1 MKKGLFTLTLLCSII
16 VALSAQKTVTGA
28 VLDEKGEPLPF
39 TAITIKGAKMGALT
53 DFDGL
58 FSLRAK
64 ETDTLVF
71 TFLGYKSQ
79 EQVVDKFEKINVNLV
94 VEETMIQCVE
104 VVGYGV
110 ISCCRCCGG
119 SQEKSELSINECYFQ
134 CGMRSLC
141 IVNDDNLNQK
151 IEKQLKVSPISK
163 GATKLNYSIENSWFG
178 STNRN
183 ISAFKNK
190 YIKYQISK
198 STDDVNYKI
207 IGTSQSDTTLYVEE
221 KTGKT
226 LVAWGGS
233 QFLDK
238 ERNKAEL
245 TYYLVEGYLE
255 DFVEK
260 EDEKDENTEGVE
272 PKERILVYSKK
283 ISVEG
288 SDYLNINTL
297 FNESNQIALNI
308 SSPLN
313 EVANF
318 RIVDMAGRVLTSHQQ
333 SLLKENNTL
342 TLAHNDLPA
351 GMYIL
356 HVQQGEQTDSRKF
369 TITK

>member
-16 VALSAQKTVTGA
+16 VALSAQKTITGT

-39 TAITIKGAKMGALT
+39 AAITIKGAKMGALT

-94 VEETMIQCVE
+94 IEETMIQCIE
-104 VVGYGV
+104 VVGYNV

-119 SQEKSELSINECYFQ
+119 SQEKSELRINECYLQ
-134 CGMRSLC
+134 CGIRC
-141 IVNDDNLNQK
+141 ICLIDVDILNQK
-151 IEKQLKVSPISK
+151 TENQLKVSSISN
-163 GATKLNYSIENSWFG
+163 GATKLNYSNENTWFG
-178 STNRN
+178 YANRN
-183 ISAFKNK
+183 ISSFKNK
-190 YIKYQISK
+190 YVKYQISK

-245 TYYLVEGYLE
+245 TYYLVEGFLE
-255 DFVEK
+255 DFVDK

-272 PKERILVYSKK
+272 PKERTLVYSKK
-283 ISVEG
+283 ISIEG
-288 SDYLNINTL
+288 SDYLKINSQ
-297 FNESNQIALNI
+297 FNESNQIELSI

-313 EVANF
+313 DVANF
-318 RIVDMAGRVLTSHQQ
+318 RIVDMSGRVLTSHQQ

-342 TLAHNDLPA
+342 TLAYNDLPA

-369 TITK
+369 SITK

>member
-16 VALSAQKTVTGA
+16 VALSAQKTVSGT
-28 VLDEKGEPLPF
+28 VLDEKKEPLVG
-39 TAITIKGAKMGALT
+39 ASVMIKGASVGAIT
-53 DFDGL
+53 DVDGHYSINASDSDTLL
-58 FSLRAK
+58 FSFVGFNPKKIKPNASKKLDVIM
-64 ETDTLVF
+64 EEGLVMNDLLIIGYHNLCKCVLYANDKSF
-71 TFLGYKSQ
+71 INSSGDCLG
-79 EQVVDKFEKINVNLV
+79 
-94 VEETMIQCVE
+94 
-104 VVGYGV
+104 
-110 ISCCRCCGG
+110 RCCCFLSAIVTYENWFQPINAKPFRNG
-119 SQEKSELSINECYFQ
+119 STL
-134 CGMRSLC
+134 
-141 IVNDDNLNQK
+141 
-151 IEKQLKVSPISK
+151 
-163 GATKLNYSIENSWFG
+163 LNYQNEISWIG
-178 STNRN
+178 KAKNRLYLYSDK
-183 ISAFKNK
+183 IV
-190 YIKYQISK
+190 KYQISK

-255 DFVEK
+255 DFKEK
-260 EDEKDENTEGVE
+260 EDENEREKDENTEGVE
-272 PKERILVYSKK
+272 PKEHILVYSKK
-283 ISVEG
+283 VTVEG
-288 SDYLNINTL
+288 SDYLKINSL
-297 FNESNQIALNI
+297 FNESNQIELSI

>member
-1 MKKGLFTLTLLCSII
+1 MKKRLFTLTLLCSII
-16 VALSAQKTVTGA
+16 VALSAQKTVTGT
-28 VLDEKGEPLPF
+28 VLDDKKEPIVGA
-39 TAITIKGAKMGALT
+39 AIIIKGTNMGTLT
-53 DFDGL
+53 DENGQYAIKMTNL
-58 FSLRAK
+58 
-64 ETDTLVF
+64 DTLVLSF
-71 TFLGYKSQ
+71 VGYKSK
-79 EQVVDKFEKINVNLV
+79 EFVPEKNKMDLAM
-94 VEETMIQCVE
+94 EEGILLEEFVK
-104 VVGYGV
+104 VGY
-110 ISCCRCCGG
+110 SSYFCRCC
-119 SQEKSELSINECYFQ
+119 C
-134 CGMRSLC
+134 SLR
-141 IVNDDNLNQK
+141 VDWDNFYQSND
-151 IEKQLKVSPISK
+151 KQLTAKPLTN
-163 GATKLNYSIENSWFG
+163 GATKLNYSNENTWFG
-178 STNRN
+178 YANRN
-183 ISAFKNK
+183 ISSFKNK
-190 YIKYQISK
+190 YVKYQISK

-221 KTGKT
+221 KIGKT

-288 SDYLNINTL
+288 SDYLKINTL
-297 FNESNQIALNI
+297 FNESNQLELSI

-318 RIVDMAGRVLTSHQQ
+318 RIVDMAGRVLTTHQQ

-342 TLAHNDLPA
+342 TLTHNDLPA

>member
-16 VALSAQKTVTGA
+16 VALSAQKTVTGT
-28 VLDEKGEPLPF
+28 VLDEKGEPLVG
-39 TAITIKGAKMGALT
+39 ASVMIKGASVGAIT
-53 DFDGL
+53 DVDGHY
-58 FSLRAK
+58 SINASDY
-64 ETDTLVF
+64 DTLFFSFVGF
-71 TFLGYKSQ
+71 NPQ
-79 EQVVDKFEKINVNLV
+79 KIKPNASKKLDVIMEEGLVMNDLV
-94 VEETMIQCVE
+94 VIGYHNLCKCVLYANDKSFIKSSE
-104 VVGYGV
+104 D
-110 ISCCRCCGG
+110 CLRRCCCFLSAIVTYENWFQPINAKPFRNG
-119 SQEKSELSINECYFQ
+119 STL
-134 CGMRSLC
+134 
-141 IVNDDNLNQK
+141 
-151 IEKQLKVSPISK
+151 
-163 GATKLNYSIENSWFG
+163 LNYQNEVSWIG
-178 STNRN
+178 KAKNRLYLY
-183 ISAFKNK
+183 SDKVV
-190 YIKYQISK
+190 KYQISK

-260 EDEKDENTEGVE
+260 DDENEDENDQNTEG
-272 PKERILVYSKK
+272 PNTKERTLVYSKK

-288 SDYLNINTL
+288 SDYLKINTL
-297 FNESNQIALNI
+297 FNESNQLALSI

-318 RIVDMAGRVLTSHQQ
+318 RIVDMAGRVLTTHQQ
-333 SLLKENNTL
+333 SLLKENNTF